1 MTVMFLMDRLNI
13 YDTLQ
18 LSIQKPRSS
27 KHKRYSAVCMYPEST
42 TRHTSIEALLQA
54 KLNLSES
61 TTIDTNILVL
71 VLVSV

>member
-13 YDTLQ
+13 HNSYRYRNQEAANIRDTVL
-18 LSIQKPRSS
+18 
-27 KHKRYSAVCMYPEST
+27 YVCMYPEST

-61 TTIDTNILVL
+61 AAINTNILVL
-71 VLVSV
+71 VLVSI